1 MTIKPSHIA
10 AAKLKVATAA
20 KTGESVPDWIREL
33 ATRSLTDTIP
43 SQESLSIPAFRTD
56 ADAGNTNAMVN
67 LGLLYMEQGEP
78 NQAKE
83 WYRKA
88 ADAGNTNAMD
98 HLGLLHVEQG
108 EPDQAFLL

>member
-67 LGLLYMEQGEP
+67 LGLLLRKRGQADLAEQ
-78 NQAKE
+78 
-83 WYRKA
+83 WWRRA
-88 ADAGNTNAMD
+88 ADAKRSEA
-98 HLGLLHVEQG
+98 
-108 EPDQAFLL
+108 